1 MTFSPANI
9 RDFMKMHYRHFN
21 VATVVDAA
29 QGWVDHLNS
38 NGKMFVTLAGAMST
52 AELGVSLAEM
62 IRETKE
68 FLTVKGV
75 TPEELERNIAAD
87 IGALPG
93 RFETSPAVLGA
104 MQSNALF
111 GRPDNYQETL
121 ASIYTAQTP
130 ATLDAIARASIDAD
144 KFVWVVV
151 GDASV
156 VRAQLEP
163 LGLPIEQ
170 REMEGE

>member
-1 MTFSPANI
+1 M
-9 RDFMKMHYRHFN
+9 
-21 VATVVDAA
+21 
-29 QGWVDHLNS
+29 L
-38 NGKMFVTLAGAMST
+38 
-52 AELGVSLAEM
+52 
-62 IRETKE
+62 RETKE
-68 FLTVKGV
+68 FLTVKGI
-75 TPEELERNIAAD
+75 TAEELERYKAND

-111 GRPDNYQETL
+111 GRPDDYQEKL
-121 ASIYTAQTP
+121 AGIYNSQTTA
-130 ATLDAIARASIDAD
+130 ALDAAARSAIDTD

-151 GDASV
+151 GDASK